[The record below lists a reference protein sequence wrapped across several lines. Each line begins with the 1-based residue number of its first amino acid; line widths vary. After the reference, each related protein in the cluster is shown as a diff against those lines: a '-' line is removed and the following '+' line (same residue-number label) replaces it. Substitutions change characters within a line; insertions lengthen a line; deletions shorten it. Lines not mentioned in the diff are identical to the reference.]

1 MTENIIVA
9 LISGLVASLSPILIF
24 IATERGRK
32 DKLRESQQASYKE
45 ATDAI
50 NKTLAAHRAE
60 YLNGIKEVKDGLSN
74 VEKSVD
80 QMQHTYKQTVAIVDL
95 KIEALEKAQNKHNN
109 LIERMYAV
117 EKETA
122 LQTEQIEV
130 ANHRIS
136 DIEEQEKRKETK

>member
-1 MTENIIVA
+1 MTESIIIA
-9 LISGLVASLSPILIF
+9 LISGLVASISPILVF

-32 DKLRESQQASYKE
+32 DKLKESQKASYKE
-45 ATDAI
+45 TTDAI
-50 NKTLAAHRAE
+50 KKTLDAHRTE
-60 YLNGIKEVKDGLSN
+60 YLNGIKEVKDSLNS

-80 QMQHTYKQTVAIVDL
+80 QMQHAYKQTVAVVDL

-136 DIEEQEKRKETK
+136 DLEEQEKRKETK

>member
-50 NKTLAAHRAE
+50 NKTLAAHRTE

-80 QMQHTYKQTVAIVDL
+80 QMQHTC
-95 KIEALEKAQNKHNN
+95 
-109 LIERMYAV
+109 R
-117 EKETA
+117 
-122 LQTEQIEV
+122 
-130 ANHRIS
+130 
-136 DIEEQEKRKETK
+136 